1 MSFNINNKEIGD
13 FDKIYYH
20 YPTHKIYKSQYEKTI
35 ENGGY
40 IKVAYPQQPNIINI
54 DYAEYE
60 SGYVTKNLYISKKIH
75 TIDSVEFDG
84 ELLIEHVSNTNG
96 FKPLY
101 VCIPLKTNTSSQE
114 TYIDKII
121 TQNESSITYD
131 INELIGEKEI
141 KTILYESPGYLTEQY
156 VILFT
161 DPIVVKSSFDAFQ
174 MVDVVKDYDESY
186 QIIIASRQYLE
197 STTPT
202 PNVEGFQSRSKTK
215 TSTAYCQPIEEIEP
229 EVQNEASLEI
239 PLKGKYSLKDSE
251 YEYIKTVVSFTSYF
265 LVMVFGY
272 LGAPSFYK
280 QFVIDLVNDNPK
292 LTTCMA
298 KAGRLYSADIYIC
311 VVMIMFIYSLLSTGV
326 KTNSKGKTTTALLVF
341 IFFIVALL
349 RIYFFKISPNSEFSE
364 MIGCEQPEDGEEPDE
379 DKPNQYVVENVQ
391 QDLAEFFTENMSTF
405 NSIQVFGIFVFLF
418 VITMSILFATNSS
431 SLWFFGTLLDIYIII
446 YYVVK
451 SNANKG
457 GDDDDEE

>member
-84 ELLIEHVSNTNG
+84 ELLIEHVSSTNG

-101 VCIPLKTNTSSQE
+101 VCIPLKTNTSSEE

-121 TQNESSITYD
+121 TQNEDSITYD

-280 QFVIDLVNDNPK
+280 QFVIDLVNDNPN

-349 RIYFFKISPNSEFSE
+349 RIYFFKITPNSEFSE

-379 DKPNQYVVENVQ
+379 DNPNQYVVENVQ

-431 SLWFFGTLLDIYIII
+431 SLWLFGTLLDIYIII

>member
-84 ELLIEHVSNTNG
+84 ELLIEHVSSTNG

-101 VCIPLKTNTSSQE
+101 VCIPLKTNTSSEE

-121 TQNESSITYD
+121 TQNEDIITYD

-280 QFVIDLVNDNPK
+280 QFVIDLVNDNPN
-292 LTTCMA
+292 LPTCMA

-349 RIYFFKISPNSEFSE
+349 RIYFFKITPNSEFSE

-379 DKPNQYVVENVQ
+379 DNPNQYVVENVQ

-431 SLWFFGTLLDIYIII
+431 SLW

-457 GDDDDEE
+457 DDDDDEE